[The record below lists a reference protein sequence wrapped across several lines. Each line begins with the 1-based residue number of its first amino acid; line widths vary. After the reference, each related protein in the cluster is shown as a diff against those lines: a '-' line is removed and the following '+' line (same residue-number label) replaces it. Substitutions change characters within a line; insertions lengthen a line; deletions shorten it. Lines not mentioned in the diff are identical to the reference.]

1 MFSEGKIMPQ
11 AFILAGPNGAGKST
25 LSTRFVPRGVPFLNA
40 DDIARE
46 IAQPG
51 RSADIAAGRLLLARL
66 DEVEQARIDFAVET
80 NLANRTLALRI
91 PRWREAGFEV
101 LLYFVWVPSAEI
113 AVERVAQRVRS
124 GGHNIP
130 EATIRRRYR
139 VGLRMF
145 FDVYQPLV
153 DVWRVYDNSGEGRP
167 SVIAKGRVRRRETWD
182 SIVQEVRNGDTGG
195 EGDRSL

>member
-1 MFSEGKIMPQ
+1 MPQ

-195 EGDRSL
+195 EVDRSL